1 MADHFFFEFL
11 KAVLKGLAWL
21 GENFPDNPR
30 LGRKLLLAG
39 VVLISLILVPNSS
52 PELGDLILMLQLL
65 CATAGGACLILGG
78 FVFFR
83 RWVWRRQDKRAPVIT
98 TLLLK

>member
-1 MADHFFFEFL
+1 MDHFFIEFL

-30 LGRKLLLAG
+30 LGRKLLLIG
-39 VVLISLILVPNSS
+39 VVLVATIFLPNSS
-52 PELGDLILMLQLL
+52 PEVGDPILMLQLL
-65 CATAGGACLILGG
+65 CVTAGGPCLILGS

-83 RWVWRRQDKRAPVIT
+83 RWVWRRQDKRAPVVT

>member
-1 MADHFFFEFL
+1 MDHLFIELL
-11 KAVLKGLAWL
+11 KAILKGLAWL
-21 GENFPDNPR
+21 GENFPDDPR
-30 LGRKLLLAG
+30 LGRKLLLVAG
-39 VVLISLILVPNSS
+39 VLISTVLAPTTS
-52 PELGDLILMLQLL
+52 PEWGDFVLVLQLL
-65 CATAGGACLILGG
+65 CVIAGGICLILGS